1 MVYDEIVRTHYF
13 HEVERRRD
21 LNSSLTLPLGVLTAL
36 FAAIA
41 AMLGS
46 ISIPF
51 DRVEQVLAI
60 LCGFSALA
68 GGVAISYAL
77 RAVIGY
83 TYRHPTSM
91 GSLAQWREKA
101 LSEGISRHRVDE
113 DIQQIMADQYAQG
126 AEKNSVNNDRKSGYI
141 HTVGIWVAICLAL
154 VILSGLPY
162 VYSRMMAAPTFP
174 PAGGAA

>member
-1 MVYDEIVRTHYF
+1 MYDEIVRIHYF

-46 ISIPF
+46 VSIPL
-51 DRVEQVLAI
+51 DQVEKI
-60 LCGFSALA
+60 LLTLCSFSALA

-101 LSEGISRHRVDE
+101 LAEGISSYRVDE
-113 DIQQIMADQYAQG
+113 DIQRIMADQYAKG
-126 AEKNSVNNDRKSGYI
+126 AEKNSTNNDRKSGYI
-141 HTVGIWVAICLAL
+141 HTTGIWVAICLAL

-162 VYSRMMAAPTFP
+162 VYSRMMAAPTSA
-174 PAGGAA
+174 PAVGAE